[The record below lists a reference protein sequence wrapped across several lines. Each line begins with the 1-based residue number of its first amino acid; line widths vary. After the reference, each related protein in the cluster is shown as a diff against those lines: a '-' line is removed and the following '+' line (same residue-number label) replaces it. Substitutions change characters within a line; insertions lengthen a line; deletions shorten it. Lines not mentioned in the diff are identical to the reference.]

1 MSCEDLRSELLKLYL
16 NDDKAEFIKRLIG
29 SNNDVIK
36 LIAGD
41 PAVINKLPTD
51 IVKPEM
57 VSYLIYEN
65 PKIILNFIDIKYS
78 LQNYHYDL
86 AISKDISLY
95 AEIEDIDDHISDHV
109 KCMVNLY
116 TSLDDDVDVVVHN
129 DSKIDKVDVVDNK
142 INELVTKLHEE
153 NKIETPKKIMYNAD
167 TKRKYQMY
175 MSYLNNIGKRKKSPI
190 VKSVIDK
197 LVNNGCVPVYIDN
210 LVDMVQKDYIETD
223 SNIIRKNIHTL
234 TCTDKIINDL
244 VLRNNVDR
252 EQSHKRKEIILEI
265 ANNLMKEK
273 TYAMKSNLINDIK
286 DVLDRNHNF
295 TYSYMYINT
304 LLRNNNILNA
314 Y

>member
-29 SNNDVIK
+29 SNNDIIK

-41 PAVINKLPTD
+41 PAVINKLPID

-129 DSKIDKVDVVDNK
+129 DSKIDKVDVVDDK
-142 INELVTKLHEE
+142 IEE
-153 NKIETPKKIMYNAD
+153 NKIETPKKIMYNPD

-175 MSYLNNIGKRKKSPI
+175 MSHLNNVGRRKKSPI
-190 VKSVIDK
+190 VKSVINK
-197 LVNNGCVPVYIDN
+197 LIDNGCVPVYIDN
-210 LVDMVQKDYIETD
+210 LVNMVQKDYVETD
-223 SNIIRKNIHTL
+223 QYTIRKNIHSL

-273 TYAMKSNLINDIK
+273 VYMMKSNLINDIK
-286 DVLDRNHNF
+286 DILDRNHDF
-295 TYSYMYINT
+295 TYSYMYINAM
-304 LLRNNNILNA
+304 LRNNNILST

>member
-41 PAVINKLPTD
+41 PAVINKLPKEV
-51 IVKPEM
+51 IKPEM

-95 AEIEDIDDHISDHV
+95 AEIEDIDDHISNHV

-129 DSKIDKVDVVDNK
+129 DSKINKVDVVDNK
-142 INELVTKLHEE
+142 TKLHEE
-153 NKIETPKKIMYNAD
+153 NKIETSKKIMYNPD

-175 MSYLNNIGKRKKSPI
+175 MSHLNNVGRRKKSPI
-190 VKSVIDK
+190 VKSVINK
-197 LVNNGCVPVYIDN
+197 LIDNGCVPVYIDN
-210 LVDMVQKDYIETD
+210 LVNMVQKDYVETD
-223 SNIIRKNIHTL
+223 QYTIRKNIHSL

-244 VLRNNVDR
+244 VLRNTINR
-252 EQSHKRKEIILEI
+252 EQSHKRKELVLEI
-265 ANNLMKEK
+265 ASNLMKEK
-273 TYAMKSNLINDIK
+273 VYMMKSSLINDIK
-286 DVLDRNHNF
+286 TILDRNHDF
-295 TYSYMYINT
+295 TYSYMYINA
-304 LLRNNNILNA
+304 LLRDNNILST